1 MYALDGFM
9 YVLSKWPKDAEA
21 GLGRA
26 ACSSQEKGA
35 LGSPSVL
42 SEPSQEDAGSSSAM
56 DEEGRHA
63 VSKSL
68 PSAQSYGAFFKRSIS
83 LFDSSPPEVSIDD
96 GSNASESAFSRSV
109 TEELPLAEQPHLLS
123 LQAKQS
129 SLGRT
134 ATTGKA
140 SSSGSTGRSSMPV
153 SLHAG
158 RCVSMC
164 GCGRGLHV
172 LGGVSV
178 HVWPRAACV

>member
-9 YVLSKWPKDAEA
+9 YVLSKWPKDTEA
-21 GLGRA
+21 GFGRA
-26 ACSSQEKGA
+26 ACSSQERGA
-35 LGSPSVL
+35 LGNPSVL
-42 SEPSQEDAGSSSAM
+42 SEPSQEEAGSSSAM
-56 DEEGRHA
+56 DEEGHRA

-68 PSAQSYGAFFKRSIS
+68 PSDKSYGAFFKRSIS
-83 LFDSSPPEVSIDD
+83 LFDSSPPEVSMDD

-129 SLGRT
+129 SLGLT
-134 ATTGKA
+134 AAIGKA

-158 RCVSMC
+158 RCVYMC
-164 GCGRGLHV
+164 GCGQGLHV
-172 LGGVSV
+172 
-178 HVWPRAACV
+178 